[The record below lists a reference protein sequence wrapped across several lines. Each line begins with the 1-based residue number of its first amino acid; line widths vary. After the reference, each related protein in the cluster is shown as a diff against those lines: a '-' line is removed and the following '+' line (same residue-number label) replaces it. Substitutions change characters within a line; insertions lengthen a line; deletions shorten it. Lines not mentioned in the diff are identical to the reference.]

1 MEFDFND
8 SDNQVVGGNI
18 AAWYFYFI
26 TTSTGISE
34 AFGALS
40 WPQVNRVSNRASV
53 RAITFDNTKSD
64 PLIIK
69 DCWIDRDDGTSI
81 ISATSNSIQ
90 IDPPAVFVA
99 ETGTSGLTSSESAK
113 LFGLPDE
120 DTIIQAQKDAIY

>member
-8 SDNQVVGGNI
+8 ADNQVVGGDI

-40 WPQVNRVSNRASV
+40 WPQVNRISNRTAV
-53 RAITFDNTKSD
+53 RAITFDNTKSE

-81 ISATSNSIQ
+81 ISTTSNSIQ
-90 IDPPAVFVA
+90 IDPPAVFIA
-99 ETGTSGLTSSESAK
+99 ETSTSGLTPAESAQ

-120 DTIIQAQKDAIY
+120 DSIIQAQKDAIY